1 MPNASRESAA
11 SDRPCTTNSRKCDC
25 SRTLAAGI
33 LQIATDAKA
42 VRRCALTLPG
52 MTAIEYLHDD
62 PPFPVI
68 ERATTL
74 VRKRHQ
80 TGRLNSYE
88 SALCDDF
95 IEEKS
100 PGTDAHRLASTVFSC
115 VSRISWFKFFS

>member
-1 MPNASRESAA
+1 MPKASRESAA

-80 TGRLNSYE
+80 TGRLNSY
-88 SALCDDF
+88 L
-95 IEEKS
+95 S
-100 PGTDAHRLASTVFSC
+100 PLLRQK
-115 VSRISWFKFFS
+115 R

>member
-1 MPNASRESAA
+1 MPKASRESAA

-80 TGRLNSYE
+80 TGRLNSY
-88 SALCDDF
+88 L
-95 IEEKS
+95 
-100 PGTDAHRLASTVFSC
+100 
-115 VSRISWFKFFS
+115 FFA